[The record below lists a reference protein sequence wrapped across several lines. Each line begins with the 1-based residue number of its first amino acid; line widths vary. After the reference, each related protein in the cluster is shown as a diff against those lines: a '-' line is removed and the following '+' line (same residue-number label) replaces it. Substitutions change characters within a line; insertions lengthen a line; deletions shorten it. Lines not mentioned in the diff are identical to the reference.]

1 MSPRQICKSLNLLRR
16 PAIELSQILGL
27 YLVNGDLL
35 LLLLL
40 LYLTLE
46 GVIRRSRLRRILAM
60 PCIVRLITSAGW
72 LPKLRELSWLR
83 LGNVWILWC
92 LCIIWVVFFRYI
104 RSRLVGLSVCSCT
117 VVVRSTTSFIAQ
129 GNCRWETCFKVKM
142 RGLVYF
148 LRFC

>member
-60 PCIVRLITSAGW
+60 PCIVRLVTSAGW
-72 LPKLRELSWLR
+72 LPKLRELS
-83 LGNVWILWC
+83 
-92 LCIIWVVFFRYI
+92 
-104 RSRLVGLSVCSCT
+104 
-117 VVVRSTTSFIAQ
+117 
-129 GNCRWETCFKVKM
+129 
-142 RGLVYF
+142 
-148 LRFC
+148 

>member
-83 LGNVWILWC
+83 LSNVWILRC
-92 LCIIWVVFFRYI
+92 FCIWVVFFRYI